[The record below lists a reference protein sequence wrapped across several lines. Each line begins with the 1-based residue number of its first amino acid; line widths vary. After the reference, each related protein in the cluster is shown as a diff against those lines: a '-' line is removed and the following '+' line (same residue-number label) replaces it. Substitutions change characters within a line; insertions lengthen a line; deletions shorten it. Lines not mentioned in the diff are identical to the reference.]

1 VSPILLVVLVLAV
14 FGGAA
19 YLIYRYLSGP
29 GGAGP
34 SAETATPTT
43 KPVAPPPAPPP
54 PPPPPPPVTAKIALE
69 TPPADDVKSTRAG
82 VIETIM
88 ADKSTVK
95 AGDVIVKFVGDKPI
109 EAELAN
115 IARDVKRLQDAI
127 DATTGRRDAAQ
138 SAGNK
143 AAEAKEQAQLDTQ
156 KKNLAAKQDLQATR
170 TIDLDKFLVHAPS
183 AGTFTPAVKL
193 GKKVAASDVLA
204 SIQRDPTP
212 IAMLKVTDV
221 KPYAV
226 STNVELGVGSGEQR
240 VMCTIAEIQEGGLKV
255 ACPADPLLTEGAEV
269 TLRTNRSKPEAAQPT
284 DTPTPP
290 APPTPAT
297 PGAPAAPGGE
307 APAAGGGAP
316 AAGGGAAAP
325 AAGGGA
331 AAEAPA
337 APAAPTP
344 KP

>member
-1 VSPILLVVLVLAV
+1 
-14 FGGAA
+14 
-19 YLIYRYLSGP
+19 
-29 GGAGP
+29 
-34 SAETATPTT
+34 
-43 KPVAPPPAPPP
+43 
-54 PPPPPPPVTAKIALE
+54 
-69 TPPADDVKSTRAG
+69 
-82 VIETIM
+82 
-88 ADKSTVK
+88 
-95 AGDVIVKFVGDKPI
+95 
-109 EAELAN
+109 
-115 IARDVKRLQDAI
+115 VKRLQDAI

-240 VMCTIAEIQEGGLKV
+240 VMCRIAEIQEGGLKV

>member
-1 VSPILLVVLVLAV
+1 
-14 FGGAA
+14 
-19 YLIYRYLSGP
+19 
-29 GGAGP
+29 
-34 SAETATPTT
+34 
-43 KPVAPPPAPPP
+43 
-54 PPPPPPPVTAKIALE
+54 
-69 TPPADDVKSTRAG
+69 
-82 VIETIM
+82 M

-143 AAEAKEQAQLDTQ
+143 AAEAKEQAQLDAQ

-170 TIDLDKFLVHAPS
+170 TTDLDKFLVHAPS

-226 STNVELGVGSGEQR
+226 NTSVELGVGSGEQR

-255 ACPADPLLTEGAEV
+255 ACPADLQLTEGAEV

-290 APPTPAT
+290 TPPPPAT
-297 PGAPAAPGGE
+297 PGAAPTAPGGE
-307 APAAGGGAP
+307 AP

-331 AAEAPA
+331 AAEAPV